1 MQWRLQSVQQGG
13 SVDFSRA
20 YKIDSSGVTIQKAYI
35 AFPFRNSLAWSFK
48 TASWLFKTLSGR
60 ELC

>member
-1 MQWRLQSVQQGG
+1 MQLRVKSFQQRG

-20 YKIDSSGVTIQKAYI
+20 YKIDSSGVTIPKALT
-35 AFPFRNSLAWSFK
+35 AFSFRYSLAWSFK